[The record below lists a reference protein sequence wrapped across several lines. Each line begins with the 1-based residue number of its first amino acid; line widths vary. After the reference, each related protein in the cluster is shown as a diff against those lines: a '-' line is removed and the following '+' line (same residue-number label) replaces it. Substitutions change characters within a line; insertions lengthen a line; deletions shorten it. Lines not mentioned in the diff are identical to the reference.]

1 LGPAFTASIE
11 LTTIYLL
18 QVACNDKH
26 RRHEW
31 LVFLHVRTLSP
42 CAEQRCVT
50 RAANSDGPTLSASLR
65 ALVAENRGSRAGARP
80 CPTSQNIERSRRK
93 PSSEDESRSCFG
105 DIHTKTQGGIL
116 LGILRDAGPLLL
128 RSAAADAVESFCHR
142 TSRRSPQTGT
152 SSCNSLQVHTDS
164 GLTYTRL
171 AALLCGERGARA
183 EAGRTLTLQER
194 TLCCMTC
201 GERPW
206 SHYSAPHPPV
216 STLPHWSHWP
226 CGSPC
231 RTCSKSRD
239 DGFCLCRSTTTEQV
253 DPRLARLSGRS
264 SVTGEM
270 ARWQVGWARG
280 SHLTSEVCQWLYHA
294 LTKH

>member
-1 LGPAFTASIE
+1 LFDPR
-11 LTTIYLL
+11 
-18 QVACNDKH
+18 C
-26 RRHEW
+26 
-31 LVFLHVRTLSP
+31 
-42 CAEQRCVT
+42 EQRL
-50 RAANSDGPTLSASLR
+50 ANSRRDPES

-164 GLTYTRL
+164 GLIYTRL

-183 EAGRTLTLQER
+183 EAGRTLTPQER
-194 TLCCMTC
+194 ILSCLTC
-201 GERPW
+201 GDCPR
-206 SHYSAPHPPV
+206 SHYRRPLPRFHSIPF
-216 STLPHWSHWP
+216 TLPLAYPTVRPQNS
-226 CGSPC
+226 G
-231 RTCSKSRD
+231 
-239 DGFCLCRSTTTEQV
+239 TTGTVSV
-253 DPRLARLSGRS
+253 DARLQGR
-264 SVTGEM
+264 
-270 ARWQVGWARG
+270 
-280 SHLTSEVCQWLYHA
+280 
-294 LTKH
+294 